1 MGGIT
6 RLLVTFKSQEN
17 GGVAEENLP
26 KVKELL
32 PHRYRD
38 PPFGELP
45 GARRARQRQQRQQLQ
60 RDGPRPP
67 PLPAPRRRRH
77 PAARRPWP
85 RLFRSPRA
93 TQLRGAARAEPLLG
107 WARVS
112 PPATRRV
119 RSVTGCSAALPREGL
134 APHGAAMEA
143 AAQGEASI
151 QDEAV
156 DKSNF
161 KECNQIAFYR
171 RQKLLHPGKSLYR
184 ALLDTV
190 TLSDENVKFHI
201 IHEENKVLLQVEIYE
216 IEGNIFR
223 LKINEAAPLR
233 ARYEVPDVLIK
244 EPTTQKLSMS
254 QKEGG
259 ILVLTSVNGDY
270 NLRVTANP
278 FQVELQFKDETVL
291 SMNSN
296 GLLYFEHLQPPPSDR
311 KPTAENE
318 EAASD
323 SSKDNQEDLG
333 LWQERFGSFLDIK
346 AHGPSSVGMDF
357 SLHGFDHLY
366 GIPQH
371 TESLLLKN
379 TSDGDAYR
387 LYNLDIFGHKIHDKI
402 GIYGSVPLLI
412 AHKPDRTS
420 GIFWLNS
427 SETLV
432 DINTKAVAEHIP
444 TETAADISKQ
454 RAVPVTDVRWM
465 SESGIIDVF
474 LLMGPT
480 AFDIFKQF
488 AQLTGTQALPPL
500 FSLGYHQCRWN
511 YEDEQDVKAVD
522 AGFDEHDIPYDVIW
536 LDIEHT
542 DGKRYFTWDKKKFQ
556 NPKKMQELL
565 RKKKRKL
572 VVIVDPH
579 IKADPMYTLY
589 SQGKEKGY
597 FVKDRN
603 GKDFEGI
610 CWPGSSYY
618 LDFTNPEV
626 RKWYADQ
633 FAFKTYK
640 GSTNILFVWNDMNEP
655 SVFKGAELTMQKD
668 AVHYNNWEHR
678 ELHNLYGFYQ
688 QMATA
693 EGLIKRSSGKE
704 RPFVLTRSFF
714 AGSQKYGAVWTG
726 DNTAEWGYLKISIPM
741 LLTISMAGISF
752 CGADVGGFIG
762 DPEPELLVRW
772 YQAGAYQPF
781 FRGHSN
787 MKSKRREPWLFG
799 EKNTQIIRE
808 AIRERYVLLPY
819 LYTLFYRAHTEA
831 EPVMRPL
838 WIEFP
843 EKLETFGVEDEYML
857 GNALLV
863 YPVTDKEAKAVSVL
877 LPGLEEVWYDFRKF
891 KRMEDRGTLKIP
903 VTLENIPIFQRGGTV
918 IPLKTAA
925 GKSTEWMT
933 NISYELRVA
942 LNTEACA
949 VGELYLDDGHS
960 FQYLHKKQ
968 FLYRKFTFHKNILSS
983 SCTDESGQYR
993 TTCVVERV
1001 IFLGLGQ
1008 RPTFVTACSKGGK
1021 EKEVVFTYDTKTAV
1035 LILENLALRVD
1046 SDWEICIK

>member
-1 MGGIT
+1 
-6 RLLVTFKSQEN
+6 
-17 GGVAEENLP
+17 
-26 KVKELL
+26 
-32 PHRYRD
+32 
-38 PPFGELP
+38 
-45 GARRARQRQQRQQLQ
+45 
-60 RDGPRPP
+60 
-67 PLPAPRRRRH
+67 
-77 PAARRPWP
+77 
-85 RLFRSPRA
+85 
-93 TQLRGAARAEPLLG
+93 
-107 WARVS
+107 
-112 PPATRRV
+112 
-119 RSVTGCSAALPREGL
+119 
-134 APHGAAMEA
+134 MEA
-143 AAQGEASI
+143 AALGEARL

-190 TLSDENVKFHI
+190 TLSDGNVKFQI

-216 IEGNIFR
+216 IEDNIFR

-254 QKEGG
+254 QKEEGV
-259 ILVLTSVNGDY
+259 LVLTGINEDY
-270 NLRVTANP
+270 KLQVTANP
-278 FQVELQFKDETVL
+278 FQVEIQFKDEPVL

-311 KPTAENE
+311 NPTAENE
-318 EAASD
+318 EAAGD

-333 LWQERFGSFLDIK
+333 LWQEKFGSFLDIK

-402 GIYGSVPLLI
+402 GIYGSVPFLI
-412 AHKPDRTS
+412 AHKPNRTS

-432 DINTKAVAEHIP
+432 DINTKAVAEHIA
-444 TETAADISKQ
+444 TESAADISKQ
-454 RAVPVTDVRWM
+454 RAVPLTDVRWM

-480 AFDIFKQF
+480 PFDIFKQF

-556 NPKKMQELL
+556 NPKRMQELL

-579 IKADPMYTLY
+579 IKADPMYALY

-640 GSTNILFVWNDMNEP
+640 GSTNILFIWNDMNEP

-714 AGSQKYGAVWTG
+714 AGSQKY
-726 DNTAEWGYLKISIPM
+726 
-741 LLTISMAGISF
+741 
-752 CGADVGGFIG
+752 ADVGGFIG
-762 DPEPELLVRW
+762 DPEAELLVRW

-787 MKSKRREPWLFG
+787 MESKRREPWLFG

-877 LPGLEEVWYDFRKF
+877 LPGSEEVWYDFRKF
-891 KRMEDRGTLKIP
+891 NRMEDQGTLKIP
-903 VTLENIPIFQRGGTV
+903 VTLEN
-918 IPLKTAA
+918 
-925 GKSTEWMT
+925 
-933 NISYELRVA
+933 
-942 LNTEACA
+942 ACA

-983 SCTDESGQYR
+983 SCTGESGQYR

-1001 IFLGLGQ
+1001 IFMGFGQ
-1008 RPTFVTACSKGGK
+1008 QPSLVTACSKGGK
-1021 EKEVVFTYDTKTAV
+1021 EKEVVFTYDTKTPV

>member
-1 MGGIT
+1 MEV
-6 RLLVTFKSQEN
+6 VTPVE
-17 GGVAEENLP
+17 
-26 KVKELL
+26 
-32 PHRYRD
+32 
-38 PPFGELP
+38 
-45 GARRARQRQQRQQLQ
+45 
-60 RDGPRPP
+60 
-67 PLPAPRRRRH
+67 
-77 PAARRPWP
+77 
-85 RLFRSPRA
+85 
-93 TQLRGAARAEPLLG
+93 
-107 WARVS
+107 VS
-112 PPATRRV
+112 V
-119 RSVTGCSAALPREGL
+119 
-134 APHGAAMEA
+134 
-143 AAQGEASI
+143 

-156 DKSNF
+156 DKSTF
-161 KECNQIAFYR
+161 KKCNQIAFYR
-171 RQKLLHPGKSLYR
+171 RQKLLHPGKSSYR
-184 ALLDTV
+184 ALLDSV
-190 TLSDENVKFHI
+190 TLSDENVKFQI
-201 IHEENKVLLQVEIYE
+201 IHEENKVLLQVEICE

-223 LKINEAAPLR
+223 LKIDEASPLG
-233 ARYEVPDVLIK
+233 ARYKVRDVLIK
-244 EPTTQKLSMS
+244 EPSTQRLFVS
-254 QKEGG
+254 QNEAG
-259 ILVLTSVNGDY
+259 ILVLSSVNEDY
-270 NLRVTANP
+270 KLKVTANP
-278 FQVELQFKDETVL
+278 FQIELQSKGETVL

-323 SSKDNQEDLG
+323 SSKEKQEDLG
-333 LWQERFGSFLDIK
+333 LWQEKFGSFLDIK

-357 SLHGFDHLY
+357 SLHAYDHVY

-371 TESLLLKN
+371 AEGLLLKN

-387 LYNLDIFGHKIHDKI
+387 LYNLDIFGHKIRDKI
-402 GIYGSVPLLI
+402 GIYGSVPLLL
-412 AHKPDRTS
+412 AHKPNRTT

-432 DINTKAVAEHIP
+432 DISTKAVAEHGLSGSAA
-444 TETAADISKQ
+444 ETAKQ
-454 RAVPVTDVRWM
+454 RAVPLTDVRWM

-556 NPKKMQELL
+556 NPKKMQEHL

-572 VVIVDPH
+572 VVIIDPH
-579 IKADPMYTLY
+579 IKVDPMYTLY
-589 SQGKEKGY
+589 SQAKDKGY

-610 CWPGSSYY
+610 CWPGSSCY

-678 ELHNLYGFYQ
+678 EVHNLYGFYQ

-714 AGSQKYGAVWTG
+714 AGSQKYG
-726 DNTAEWGYLKISIPM
+726 
-741 LLTISMAGISF
+741 
-752 CGADVGGFIG
+752 
-762 DPEPELLVRW
+762 
-772 YQAGAYQPF
+772 
-781 FRGHSN
+781 
-787 MKSKRREPWLFG
+787 
-799 EKNTQIIRE
+799 
-808 AIRERYVLLPY
+808 
-819 LYTLFYRAHTEA
+819 
-831 EPVMRPL
+831 
-838 WIEFP
+838 
-843 EKLETFGVEDEYML
+843 
-857 GNALLV
+857 NALLV
-863 YPVTDKEAKAVSVL
+863 HPVMEKEAKAVSVL
-877 LPGLEEVWYDFRKF
+877 LPGSQEIWYDFREF
-891 KRMEDRGTLKIP
+891 QRMEDPGTLKIP
-903 VTLENIPIFQRGGTV
+903 VTLENIPVFQRGGTV
-918 IPLKTAA
+918 IPLKTTA
-925 GKSTEWMT
+925 GKSTEWMIDT
-933 NISYELRVA
+933 SYELHVA
-942 LNTEACA
+942 LDTEACA
-949 VGELYLDDGHS
+949 IGELYIDDGHS

-968 FLYRKFTFHKNILSS
+968 FLYRKFTFHNNILSS
-983 SCTDESGQYR
+983 SCRDESGQYQ

-1001 IFLGLGQ
+1001 IVLGFGQ
-1008 RPTFVTACSKGGK
+1008 QPTFVTACSKDGK
-1021 EKEVVFTYDTKTAV
+1021 QKEVVFTYDTKTSA
-1035 LILENLALRVD
+1035 LTLENLALSVAA
-1046 SDWEICIK
+1046 DWKICIN

>member
-1 MGGIT
+1 
-6 RLLVTFKSQEN
+6 
-17 GGVAEENLP
+17 
-26 KVKELL
+26 
-32 PHRYRD
+32 
-38 PPFGELP
+38 
-45 GARRARQRQQRQQLQ
+45 
-60 RDGPRPP
+60 
-67 PLPAPRRRRH
+67 
-77 PAARRPWP
+77 
-85 RLFRSPRA
+85 
-93 TQLRGAARAEPLLG
+93 
-107 WARVS
+107 
-112 PPATRRV
+112 
-119 RSVTGCSAALPREGL
+119 
-134 APHGAAMEA
+134 
-143 AAQGEASI
+143 
-151 QDEAV
+151 
-156 DKSNF
+156 KSNF
-161 KECNQIAFYR
+161 KKCNQIAFYR
-171 RQKLLHPGKSLYR
+171 YGEFKSATFRIYLP
-184 ALLDTV
+184 
-190 TLSDENVKFHI
+190 
-201 IHEENKVLLQVEIYE
+201 KVSIPLTYHCWC
-216 IEGNIFR
+216 FSFAR
-223 LKINEAAPLR
+223 LFISHKEA
-233 ARYEVPDVLIK
+233 
-244 EPTTQKLSMS
+244 
-254 QKEGG
+254 G
-259 ILVLTSVNGDY
+259 ILVLSSVNENY
-270 NLRVTANP
+270 KLRVTANP
-278 FQVELQFKDETVL
+278 FQVELQSKGETVM
-291 SMNSN
+291 SVNSN

-311 KPTAENE
+311 KPTAQNE

-323 SSKDNQEDLG
+323 SSKERQEDLG
-333 LWQERFGSFLDIK
+333 LWQEKFGSFLDIK
-346 AHGPSSVGMDF
+346 AHGPTSVGIDF
-357 SLHGFDHLY
+357 SLHGYDHVY

-371 TESLLLKN
+371 AETLLLKN

-402 GIYGSVPLLI
+402 GIYGSVPLLL
-412 AHKPDRTS
+412 AHKPNRTS

-432 DINTKAVAEHIP
+432 DISTKAVHTPSRSAA
-444 TETAADISKQ
+444 ETAKQ
-454 RAVPVTDVRWM
+454 RAVPLTDVRWM

-522 AGFDEHDIPYDVIW
+522 AGFDAHDIPYDVIW

-556 NPKKMQELL
+556 NPRKMQEHL

-579 IKADPMYTLY
+579 IKIDPSYTLY
-589 SQGKEKGY
+589 AQAKEKGY

-610 CWPGSSYY
+610 CWPGSSCYP
-618 LDFTNPEV
+618 DFTNPEV

-678 ELHNLYGFYQ
+678 EVHNLYGFYQ

-693 EGLIKRSSGKE
+693 EGLIRRSSGKE
-704 RPFVLTRSFF
+704 RPFVLARSFF

-726 DNTAEWGYLKISIPM
+726 DNTAEWSYLKISIPM
-741 LLTISMAGISF
+741 LLTINMAGISF

-787 MKSKRREPWLFG
+787 MESKRREPWLFG
-799 EKNTQIIRE
+799 EKNTQIIRR

-819 LYTLFYRAHTEA
+819 LYTLFYRAHTAA
-831 EPVMRPL
+831 EPVMRSL

-843 EKLETFGVEDEYML
+843 GKMETFDVENEYML
-857 GNALLV
+857 G
-863 YPVTDKEAKAVSVL
+863 KQVSYSLQLELNIFEVAGTFLPWLCVL
-877 LPGLEEVWYDFRKF
+877 Q
-891 KRMEDRGTLKIP
+891 IP
-903 VTLENIPIFQRGGTV
+903 VFQRGGTV
-918 IPLKTAA
+918 IPLKTSA
-925 GKSTEWMT
+925 GKSTEWMID
-933 NISYELRVA
+933 ISYELHVA
-942 LNTEACA
+942 LDAEACA
-949 VGELYLDDGHS
+949 IGELYVDDGHS

-968 FLYRKFTFHKNILSS
+968 FLYRKFTFHKNIISS
-983 SCTDESGQYR
+983 SGQYH

-1001 IFLGLGQ
+1001 IILGFGKQ
-1008 RPTFVTACSKGGK
+1008 PTSVTASAKDGK
-1021 EKEVVFTYDTKTAV
+1021 KKDVVFTYDTKTFA
-1035 LILENLALRVD
+1035 LTLENLALSVD
-1046 SDWEICIK
+1046 ADWEICIS

>member
-1 MGGIT
+1 
-6 RLLVTFKSQEN
+6 
-17 GGVAEENLP
+17 
-26 KVKELL
+26 
-32 PHRYRD
+32 
-38 PPFGELP
+38 
-45 GARRARQRQQRQQLQ
+45 
-60 RDGPRPP
+60 
-67 PLPAPRRRRH
+67 
-77 PAARRPWP
+77 
-85 RLFRSPRA
+85 
-93 TQLRGAARAEPLLG
+93 
-107 WARVS
+107 
-112 PPATRRV
+112 
-119 RSVTGCSAALPREGL
+119 
-134 APHGAAMEA
+134 
-143 AAQGEASI
+143 
-151 QDEAV
+151 
-156 DKSNF
+156 KSNF
-161 KECNQIAFYR
+161 KKCNQIAFYR
-171 RQKLLHPGKSLYR
+171 RQKLLRPGKSLYR
-184 ALLDTV
+184 VLFDSV
-190 TLSDENVKFHI
+190 TLSDENVKFQI

-223 LKINEAAPLR
+223 LKIDEASPLK
-233 ARYEVPDVLIK
+233 ARYKVPDVLIK
-244 EPTTQKLSMS
+244 EPTTQKLFISH
-254 QKEGG
+254 KEAG
-259 ILVLTSVNGDY
+259 ILVLSSVNENY
-270 NLRVTANP
+270 KLRVTANP
-278 FQVELQFKDETVL
+278 FQVELQSKGETVM
-291 SMNSN
+291 SVNSN

-311 KPTAENE
+311 YSICISHHRIYWP
-318 EAASD
+318 
-323 SSKDNQEDLG
+323 QEDLG
-333 LWQERFGSFLDIK
+333 LWQEKFGSFLDIK
-346 AHGPSSVGMDF
+346 AHGPTSVGIDF
-357 SLHGFDHLY
+357 SLHGYDHVY

-371 TESLLLKN
+371 AETLLLKN

-402 GIYGSVPLLI
+402 GIYGSVPLLL
-412 AHKPDRTS
+412 AHKPNRTS

-432 DINTKAVAEHIP
+432 DISTKAVKAEKMV
-444 TETAADISKQ
+444 DKNLDQ
-454 RAVPVTDVRWM
+454 RAVPLTDVRWM

-522 AGFDEHDIPYDVIW
+522 AGFDAHDIPYDVIW

-556 NPKKMQELL
+556 NPRKMQEHL

-579 IKADPMYTLY
+579 IKIDPSYTLY
-589 SQGKEKGY
+589 AQAKEKGY

-610 CWPGSSYY
+610 CWPGSSCYP
-618 LDFTNPEV
+618 DFTNPEV

-678 ELHNLYGFYQ
+678 EVHNLYGFYQ

-693 EGLIKRSSGKE
+693 EGLIRRSSGKE
-704 RPFVLTRSFF
+704 RPFVLARSFF

-726 DNTAEWGYLKISIPM
+726 DNTAEWSYLKISIPM
-741 LLTISMAGISF
+741 LLTINMAGISF

-787 MKSKRREPWLFG
+787 MESKRREPWLFG
-799 EKNTQIIRE
+799 EKNTQIIRR

-819 LYTLFYRAHTEA
+819 LYTLFYRAHTAA
-831 EPVMRPL
+831 EPVMRQL
-838 WIEFP
+838 N
-843 EKLETFGVEDEYML
+843 Y
-857 GNALLV
+857 
-863 YPVTDKEAKAVSVL
+863 S
-877 LPGLEEVWYDFRKF
+877 
-891 KRMEDRGTLKIP
+891 
-903 VTLENIPIFQRGGTV
+903 TLEVAV
-918 IPLKTAA
+918 ILC
-925 GKSTEWMT
+925 SIWCV
-933 NISYELRVA
+933 SQ
-942 LNTEACA
+942 ACA
-949 VGELYLDDGHS
+949 IGELYVDDGHS

-968 FLYRKFTFHKNILSS
+968 FLYRKFTFHKNIISS
-983 SCTDESGQYR
+983 SCVDESGQYH

-1001 IFLGLGQ
+1001 IILGFGKQ
-1008 RPTFVTACSKGGK
+1008 PTSVTASAKGN
-1021 EKEVVFTYDTKTAV
+1021 ELTS
-1035 LILENLALRVD
+1035 ILLQFFSNSVALLGSLFV
-1046 SDWEICIK
+1046 

>member
-1 MGGIT
+1 
-6 RLLVTFKSQEN
+6 
-17 GGVAEENLP
+17 
-26 KVKELL
+26 LL
-32 PHRYRD
+32 P
-38 PPFGELP
+38 
-45 GARRARQRQQRQQLQ
+45 
-60 RDGPRPP
+60 
-67 PLPAPRRRRH
+67 
-77 PAARRPWP
+77 
-85 RLFRSPRA
+85 
-93 TQLRGAARAEPLLG
+93 
-107 WARVS
+107 
-112 PPATRRV
+112 
-119 RSVTGCSAALPREGL
+119 
-134 APHGAAMEA
+134 
-143 AAQGEASI
+143 
-151 QDEAV
+151 
-156 DKSNF
+156 
-161 KECNQIAFYR
+161 
-171 RQKLLHPGKSLYR
+171 PGKSLYR
-184 ALLDTV
+184 ALLDSV
-190 TLSDENVKFHI
+190 TLSDENVKFQI
-201 IHEENKVLLQVEIYE
+201 IHEENKVLLQVEICE

-223 LKINEAAPLR
+223 LKIDEASPLR
-233 ARYEVPDVLIK
+233 ARYKVPDVLIK
-244 EPTTQKLSMS
+244 EPTTQ
-254 QKEGG
+254 
-259 ILVLTSVNGDY
+259 SVNEDY
-270 NLRVTANP
+270 KVQITANP
-278 FQVELQFKDETVL
+278 FQVELQSKGETVM

-311 KPTAENE
+311 YSICLSHHSINTWFEQLGLLGLDISGFLFMQEK
-318 EAASD
+318 
-323 SSKDNQEDLG
+323 QEDLG
-333 LWQERFGSFLDIK
+333 LWQEKFGRFLDIK

-357 SLHGFDHLY
+357 SLYGFEHVY

-371 TESLLLKN
+371 TEALLLKN

-402 GIYGSVPLLI
+402 GIYGSVPLLL
-412 AHKPDRTS
+412 AHKPNRTS

-432 DINTKAVAEHIP
+432 DITTKA
-444 TETAADISKQ
+444 Q
-454 RAVPVTDVRWM
+454 REVPLTDVRWM

-480 AFDIFKQF
+480 AFDLFKQF

-522 AGFDEHDIPYDVIW
+522 AGFDEHSIPYDVMW

-556 NPKKMQELL
+556 NPQKMQELL
-565 RKKKRKL
+565 SKKKRKL
-572 VVIVDPH
+572 VVIIDPH
-579 IKADPMYTLY
+579 IKIDPTYSLY
-589 SQGKEKGY
+589 SQAKDKGY

-603 GKDFEGI
+603 GQDFEGI
-610 CWPGSSYY
+610 CWPGSSCY

-626 RKWYADQ
+626 RKWYGDQ

-678 ELHNLYGFYQ
+678 EVHNLYGFYQ

-693 EGLIKRSSGKE
+693 EGLIRRSSGKE

-726 DNTAEWGYLKISIPM
+726 DNRAKWAYLKISIPM

-781 FRGHSN
+781 FRGHSI

-799 EKNTQIIRE
+799 EKNTRIIRE

-819 LYTLFYRAHTEA
+819 LYTLFYRAHTAA
-831 EPVMRPL
+831 EPPCL
-838 WIEFP
+838 CFSP
-843 EKLETFGVEDEYML
+843 

-863 YPVTDKEAKAVSVL
+863 HPVTEQEAKAVSVL
-877 LPGLEEVWYDFRKF
+877 LPGSEEFLCPALE
-891 KRMEDRGTLKIP
+891 
-903 VTLENIPIFQRGGTV
+903 
-918 IPLKTAA
+918 AA
-925 GKSTEWMT
+925 VNLYSTWCV
-933 NISYELRVA
+933 SQAY
-942 LNTEACA
+942 A

-968 FLYRKFTFHKNILSS
+968 FLYRKFTFLKNIL
-983 SCTDESGQYR
+983 
-993 TTCVVERV
+993 
-1001 IFLGLGQ
+1001 
-1008 RPTFVTACSKGGK
+1008 
-1021 EKEVVFTYDTKTAV
+1021 
-1035 LILENLALRVD
+1035 VD
-1046 SDWEICIK
+1046 ADWAICIN

>member
-1 MGGIT
+1 MEA
-6 RLLVTFKSQEN
+6 VT
-17 GGVAEENLP
+17 
-26 KVKELL
+26 
-32 PHRYRD
+32 
-38 PPFGELP
+38 
-45 GARRARQRQQRQQLQ
+45 
-60 RDGPRPP
+60 
-67 PLPAPRRRRH
+67 
-77 PAARRPWP
+77 
-85 RLFRSPRA
+85 
-93 TQLRGAARAEPLLG
+93 
-107 WARVS
+107 
-112 PPATRRV
+112 
-119 RSVTGCSAALPREGL
+119 PREV
-134 APHGAAMEA
+134 
-143 AAQGEASI
+143 SV

-156 DKSNF
+156 DKSTF
-161 KECNQIAFYR
+161 KKCNQIAFYR
-171 RQKLLHPGKSLYR
+171 RQKLLHPGKSSYR
-184 ALLDTV
+184 ALLESV
-190 TLSDENVKFHI
+190 TLSDENVKFQI
-201 IHEENKVLLQVEIYE
+201 IHEENKVLLQVEICE

-223 LKINEAAPLR
+223 LKIDEASPLR
-233 ARYEVPDVLIK
+233 ARYKVRDVLIK
-244 EPTTQKLSMS
+244 EPTTQRLFIS
-254 QKEGG
+254 QNEGG
-259 ILVLTSVNGDY
+259 ILVLSSVNEDY
-270 NLRVTANP
+270 KLQVIANP
-278 FQVELQFKDETVL
+278 FQVELQSKGETIL

-296 GLLYFEHLQPPPSDR
+296 GLLYFEHLQP

-323 SSKDNQEDLG
+323 SSKETQEDLG
-333 LWQERFGSFLDIK
+333 LWQEKFGSFLDIK
-346 AHGPSSVGMDF
+346 AHGPSSVGVDF
-357 SLHGFDHLY
+357 SLRGYDHVY

-371 TESLLLKN
+371 TEGLLLKN

-402 GIYGSVPLLI
+402 GIYGSVPLLL
-412 AHKPDRTS
+412 AHKPNRTS

-432 DINTKAVAEHIP
+432 DISTKAVHGLSGSAA
-444 TETAADISKQ
+444 ETAKQ
-454 RAVPVTDVRWM
+454 KAVPLTDVRWM

-480 AFDIFKQF
+480 AFDVFKQF

-556 NPKKMQELL
+556 NPRKMQEHL

-572 VVIVDPH
+572 VIIVDPH
-579 IKADPMYTLY
+579 IKVDPKYTLY
-589 SQGKEKGY
+589 SQAKDKGY

-603 GKDFEGI
+603 GQDFEGI
-610 CWPGSSYY
+610 CWPGSSCY

-678 ELHNLYGFYQ
+678 EVHNLYGFYQ

-726 DNTAEWGYLKISIPM
+726 DNTADWSYLKISIPM
-741 LLTISMAGISF
+741 LLTNSMAGISF

-787 MKSKRREPWLFG
+787 MESKRREPWLFG

-808 AIRERYVLLPY
+808 AIKERYVLLPY
-819 LYTLFYRAHTEA
+819 LYTLFYRAHTAA

-838 WIEFP
+838 WVEFP
-843 EKLETFGVEDEYML
+843 GNIETFGVENEYML
-857 GNALLV
+857 GKSSFLSFDKS
-863 YPVTDKEAKAVSVL
+863 YPFSYLCSKLNFYDQRIRTI
-877 LPGLEEVWYDFRKF
+877 LPWLCF
-891 KRMEDRGTLKIP
+891 LQIP
-903 VTLENIPIFQRGGTV
+903 VFQRGGTV
-918 IPLKTAA
+918 IPLKTTA
-925 GKSTEWMT
+925 GKSTEWMVDT
-933 NISYELRVA
+933 SYELHVA
-942 LNTEACA
+942 LDTEASA
-949 VGELYLDDGHS
+949 IGELYLDDGHS

-968 FLYRKFTFHKNILSS
+968 FLYRKFTFHKSILSS
-983 SCTDESGQYR
+983 RDESGQYQ
-993 TTCVVERV
+993 TMCVVERV
-1001 IFLGLGQ
+1001 IVLGFGHQ
-1008 RPTFVTACSKGGK
+1008 PTFVTACSKDGK
-1021 EKEVVFTYDTKTAV
+1021 EKEVVFTYDTKTSA
-1035 LILENLALRVD
+1035 LTLENLAL
-1046 SDWEICIK
+1046 SLAADWKICVN

>member
-1 MGGIT
+1 MLDMG
-6 RLLVTFKSQEN
+6 
-17 GGVAEENLP
+17 
-26 KVKELL
+26 
-32 PHRYRD
+32 D
-38 PPFGELP
+38 
-45 GARRARQRQQRQQLQ
+45 
-60 RDGPRPP
+60 
-67 PLPAPRRRRH
+67 
-77 PAARRPWP
+77 
-85 RLFRSPRA
+85 
-93 TQLRGAARAEPLLG
+93 
-107 WARVS
+107 
-112 PPATRRV
+112 
-119 RSVTGCSAALPREGL
+119 
-134 APHGAAMEA
+134 
-143 AAQGEASI
+143 
-151 QDEAV
+151 
-156 DKSNF
+156 
-161 KECNQIAFYR
+161 
-171 RQKLLHPGKSLYR
+171 
-184 ALLDTV
+184 
-190 TLSDENVKFHI
+190 
-201 IHEENKVLLQVEIYE
+201 
-216 IEGNIFR
+216 
-223 LKINEAAPLR
+223 LKIKSPLEKNR
-233 ARYEVPDVLIK
+233 FFKRER
-244 EPTTQKLSMS
+244 LSIS
-254 QKEGG
+254 QKEAG
-259 ILVLTSVNGDY
+259 ILVLSSVNEDY
-270 NLRVTANP
+270 KVQITANP
-278 FQVELQFKDETVL
+278 FQIELQSKAARFYSSVP
-291 SMNSN
+291 
-296 GLLYFEHLQPPPSDR
+296 LQNAGR
-311 KPTAENE
+311 EK
-318 EAASD
+318 
-323 SSKDNQEDLG
+323 QEDLG
-333 LWQERFGSFLDIK
+333 LWQEKFGRFLDIK

-357 SLHGFDHLY
+357 SLHGFEHVY

-371 TESLLLKN
+371 AEALLLKN

-387 LYNLDIFGHKIHDKI
+387 LYNLDIFGYKIHEKI
-402 GIYGSVPLLI
+402 GIYGSVPLLL
-412 AHKPDRTS
+412 AHKPNRTS

-432 DINTKAVAEHIP
+432 DISTKAAEHKP
-444 TETAADISKQ
+444 PGCAAESAKQ
-454 RAVPVTDVRWM
+454 REVPLTDVRWM

-480 AFDIFKQF
+480 AFDVFKQF

-522 AGFDEHDIPYDVIW
+522 AGFDEHGIPYDVIW

-556 NPKKMQELL
+556 KPQKMQELL

-579 IKADPMYTLY
+579 IKVDPTYTLY
-589 SQGKEKGY
+589 SQAKDKGY

-610 CWPGSSYY
+610 CWPGSSCY

-626 RKWYADQ
+626 RKWYGDQ

-655 SVFKGAELTMQKD
+655 SVFRGAELTMQKD

-678 ELHNLYGFYQ
+678 EVHNLYGFYQ

-693 EGLIKRSSGKE
+693 EGLIRRSSGKE

-726 DNTAEWGYLKISIPM
+726 DNKARWSYLKISIPM

-787 MKSKRREPWLFG
+787 IKSKRREPWLFG
-799 EKNTQIIRE
+799 KKNTQIIRE

-819 LYTLFYRAHTEA
+819 LYTLFYRAHTAA

-843 EKLETFGVEDEYML
+843 GKIETFGVENEYML

-863 YPVTDKEAKAVSVL
+863 HPVTEQEAKAVSVL
-877 LPGLEEVWYDFRKF
+877 LPGSEEIWYDFRNF
-891 KRMEDRGTLKIP
+891 KRMGDPGILKIP
-903 VTLENIPIFQRGGTV
+903 VTLENIPVFQRGGTV
-918 IPLKTAA
+918 VPLKTMA
-925 GKSTEWMT
+925 GKSTEWMID
-933 NISYELRVA
+933 ISYELRVA
-942 LNTEACA
+942 LDTEACA

-983 SCTDESGQYR
+983 RCTDESGKYR

-1001 IFLGLGQ
+1001 IILGFGQ
-1008 RPTFVTACSKGGK
+1008 HPTSVTASSKDGK
-1021 EKEVVFTYDTKTAV
+1021 EKEVVFTYDMKTSA
-1035 LILENLALRVD
+1035 LTLENLALRVD
-1046 SDWEICIK
+1046 ADWAIHIN

>member
-1 MGGIT
+1 
-6 RLLVTFKSQEN
+6 
-17 GGVAEENLP
+17 
-26 KVKELL
+26 
-32 PHRYRD
+32 
-38 PPFGELP
+38 
-45 GARRARQRQQRQQLQ
+45 
-60 RDGPRPP
+60 
-67 PLPAPRRRRH
+67 
-77 PAARRPWP
+77 
-85 RLFRSPRA
+85 
-93 TQLRGAARAEPLLG
+93 
-107 WARVS
+107 
-112 PPATRRV
+112 
-119 RSVTGCSAALPREGL
+119 
-134 APHGAAMEA
+134 
-143 AAQGEASI
+143 
-151 QDEAV
+151 
-156 DKSNF
+156 
-161 KECNQIAFYR
+161 
-171 RQKLLHPGKSLYR
+171 
-184 ALLDTV
+184 
-190 TLSDENVKFHI
+190 
-201 IHEENKVLLQVEIYE
+201 
-216 IEGNIFR
+216 FR
-223 LKINEAAPLR
+223 LKIDEASPLR
-233 ARYEVPDVLIK
+233 ARYKVPDVLIK
-244 EPTTQKLSMS
+244 EPTTQRLFVS
-254 QKEGG
+254 QKESG
-259 ILVLTSVNGDY
+259 ILALSSVNEDY
-270 NLRVTANP
+270 KLKVTANP
-278 FQVELQFKDETVL
+278 FQVVIQSKGETVL

-296 GLLYFEHLQPPPSDR
+296 GLLYFEHLQPPPGDR
-311 KPTAENE
+311 K
-318 EAASD
+318 
-323 SSKDNQEDLG
+323 QEDLG
-333 LWQERFGSFLDIK
+333 LWQEKFGTFLDIK

-357 SLHGFDHLY
+357 SLHGFDHVY

-371 TESLLLKN
+371 TETLLLKN

-402 GIYGSVPLLI
+402 GIYGSVPLLL
-412 AHKPDRTS
+412 AHKPNRTS

-432 DINTKAVAEHIP
+432 DINTK
-444 TETAADISKQ
+444 TAKQ
-454 RAVPVTDVRWM
+454 RAVPLTDVRWM

-480 AFDIFKQF
+480 AFDLFKQF

-542 DGKRYFTWDKKKFQ
+542 DDKRYFTWDKKKFQ
-556 NPKKMQELL
+556 NPRKMQEHL

-579 IKADPMYTLY
+579 IKVDPMYTLY
-589 SQGKEKGY
+589 SEAKDKGY

-603 GKDFEGI
+603 GQDFEGI
-610 CWPGSSYY
+610 CWPGSSCY
-618 LDFTNPEV
+618 LDFTSPEV

-640 GSTNILFVWNDMNEP
+640 GSTNILYVWNDMNEP

-678 ELHNLYGFYQ
+678 EVHNLYGFYQ

-693 EGLIKRSSGKE
+693 EGLIRRSSGKE

-741 LLTISMAGISF
+741 LLTISMTGISF

-787 MKSKRREPWLFG
+787 MESKRREPWLFG
-799 EKNTQIIRE
+799 KRNTQIIRE

-819 LYTLFYRAHTEA
+819 LYTLFYRAHTAA

-838 WIEFP
+838 WVEFP
-843 EKLETFGVEDEYML
+843 EKIETFDPCLCFSL

-863 YPVTDKEAKAVSVL
+863 HPVTEKEAKAVSVL
-877 LPGLEEVWYDFRKF
+877 LPGSEEVRNNMK
-891 KRMEDRGTLKIP
+891 LLNCLIP
-903 VTLENIPIFQRGGTV
+903 VFQRGGTV

-925 GKSTEWMT
+925 GKSTEWMID
-933 NISYELRVA
+933 ISYELHVA
-942 LNTEACA
+942 LDTEACA
-949 VGELYLDDGHS
+949 IGELYLDDGHS

-968 FLYRKFTFHKNILSS
+968 FLYRKFTFHKNILTS
-983 SCTDESGQYR
+983 R
-993 TTCVVERV
+993 
-1001 IFLGLGQ
+1001 
-1008 RPTFVTACSKGGK
+1008 
-1021 EKEVVFTYDTKTAV
+1021 
-1035 LILENLALRVD
+1035 
-1046 SDWEICIK
+1046 

>member
-1 MGGIT
+1 
-6 RLLVTFKSQEN
+6 S
-17 GGVAEENLP
+17 
-26 KVKELL
+26 
-32 PHRYRD
+32 
-38 PPFGELP
+38 
-45 GARRARQRQQRQQLQ
+45 
-60 RDGPRPP
+60 
-67 PLPAPRRRRH
+67 
-77 PAARRPWP
+77 
-85 RLFRSPRA
+85 
-93 TQLRGAARAEPLLG
+93 
-107 WARVS
+107 
-112 PPATRRV
+112 
-119 RSVTGCSAALPREGL
+119 SV
-134 APHGAAMEA
+134 
-143 AAQGEASI
+143 

-156 DKSNF
+156 DKTQF

-171 RQKLLHPGKSLYR
+171 RQKLLHPGKSSYR
-184 ALLDTV
+184 ALLDSV
-190 TLSDENVKFHI
+190 VLSDDNVKFSI
-201 IHEENKVLLQVEIYE
+201 IHEENKVLLQVEIFE

-233 ARYEVPDVLIK
+233 ARYEVSDVLIK
-244 EPTTQKLSMS
+244 EPTTQRLSIS
-254 QKEGG
+254 RKEAG
-259 ILVLTSVNGDY
+259 ILVLKSVNEEY
-270 NLRVTANP
+270 KLQVTANP
-278 FQVELQFKDETVL
+278 FQIELQSKGEIVL
-291 SMNSN
+291 SMNSS
-296 GLLYFEHLQPPPSDR
+296 GLLYFEHLQPPPSDS
-311 KPTAENE
+311 KTTAENKE

-323 SSKDNQEDLG
+323 SSKEKQEDLG
-333 LWQERFGSFLDIK
+333 LWQEKFGSFLDIK

-357 SLHGFDHLY
+357 SLHGFEHVY

-371 TESLLLKN
+371 TETLLLKN

-402 GIYGSVPLLI
+402 GIYGSVPFLL
-412 AHKPDRTS
+412 AHKPNRTS

-432 DINTKAVAEHIP
+432 DISTKAVAEHVP
-444 TETAADISKQ
+444 SRSTAETAKQ
-454 RAVPVTDVRWM
+454 RVLPQTDVRWM

-480 AFDIFKQF
+480 AFDVFKQF

-556 NPKKMQELL
+556 NPKRMQELL

-579 IKADPMYTLY
+579 IKVDPTYTLY
-589 SQGKEKGY
+589 SQGKDKGY

-603 GKDFEGI
+603 GQDFEGI
-610 CWPGSSYY
+610 CWPGSSCY
-618 LDFTNPEV
+618 LDFTSPEV

-633 FAFKTYK
+633 FAFKSYK

-655 SVFKGAELTMQKD
+655 SVFRGAELTMQKD
-668 AVHYNNWEHR
+668 AVHYSSWEHR
-678 ELHNLYGFYQ
+678 EVHNLYGFYQ

-693 EGLIKRSSGKE
+693 DGLIKRSLGKE

-726 DNTAEWGYLKISIPM
+726 DNTAEWEYLKISIPM
-741 LLTISMAGISF
+741 LLTISIAGISF

-787 MKSKRREPWLFG
+787 MESKRREPWLFG

-819 LYTLFYRAHTEA
+819 LYTLFYRAHMAA

-838 WIEFP
+838 WVEFP
-843 EKLETFGVEDEYML
+843 GKIDTFDVENEYML

-863 YPVTDKEAKAVSVL
+863 HPVTEREARTVSVL
-877 LPGLEEVWYDFRKF
+877 LPGSEEIWYDFRKL
-891 KRMEDRGTLKIP
+891 KRMEAAGALKIP
-903 VTLENIPIFQRGGTV
+903 VTLENIPVFQRGGTV
-918 IPLKTAA
+918 IPLKTTA

-933 NISYELRVA
+933 DISYALHVA
-942 LNTEACA
+942 LDTEGYAK
-949 VGELYLDDGHS
+949 GELYLDDGHS
-960 FQYLHKKQ
+960 FQYLHEKQ
-968 FLYRKFTFHKNILSS
+968 FLHWKFTFHKKVLSS
-983 SCTDESGQYR
+983 SCTDENGQYH
-993 TTCVVERV
+993 TTCIVERV
-1001 IFLGLGQ
+1001 IILGLGEQ
-1008 RPTFVTACSKGGK
+1008 PISVTTCLKDGK
-1021 EKEVVFTYDTKTAV
+1021 EKEVVFTYDTKTSA
-1035 LILENLALRVD
+1035 LTLEKLAL
-1046 SDWEICIK
+1046 SIGADWEIHIK

>member
-1 MGGIT
+1 EGSPT
-6 RLLVTFKSQEN
+6 KQECMT
-17 GGVAEENLP
+17 ENEKQIIQP
-26 KVKELL
+26 KIIFCL
-32 PHRYRD
+32 D
-38 PPFGELP
+38 
-45 GARRARQRQQRQQLQ
+45 
-60 RDGPRPP
+60 
-67 PLPAPRRRRH
+67 
-77 PAARRPWP
+77 
-85 RLFRSPRA
+85 
-93 TQLRGAARAEPLLG
+93 
-107 WARVS
+107 
-112 PPATRRV
+112 
-119 RSVTGCSAALPREGL
+119 
-134 APHGAAMEA
+134 
-143 AAQGEASI
+143 
-151 QDEAV
+151 
-156 DKSNF
+156 
-161 KECNQIAFYR
+161 R
-171 RQKLLHPGKSLYR
+171 RQKLLCPGKSLYR
-184 ALLDTV
+184 ALLDSV
-190 TLSDENVKFHI
+190 TSSDENVKFQI
-201 IHEENKVLLQVEIYE
+201 IHEEHKVLLQVEICE
-216 IEGNIFR
+216 IGGNIFR
-223 LKINEAAPLR
+223 LKIDEASPLR
-233 ARYEVPDVLIK
+233 ARYKVPDVLIK
-244 EPTTQKLSMS
+244 EPTTQRLFIS
-254 QKEGG
+254 QKEPG
-259 ILVLTSVNGDY
+259 ILVLSSVNEDY
-270 NLRVTANP
+270 KLQVTAYP
-278 FQVELQFKDETVL
+278 FQVELQSKGETVL

-296 GLLYFEHLQPPPSDR
+296 GLLYFEHLRPPPKVR
-311 KPTAENE
+311 IFWEK
-318 EAASD
+318 
-323 SSKDNQEDLG
+323 QEDLG
-333 LWQERFGSFLDIK
+333 LWQEKFGSFLDIK

-357 SLHGFDHLY
+357 SLHGFDHVY

-371 TESLLLKN
+371 TEALLLKN

-402 GIYGSVPLLI
+402 GIYGSVPLLL
-412 AHKPDRTS
+412 AHKPNRTT

-432 DINTKAVAEHIP
+432 DINTKAVHMLSGSAA
-444 TETAADISKQ
+444 ETAKQ
-454 RAVPVTDVRWM
+454 RAMPLTDVRWM

-542 DGKRYFTWDKKKFQ
+542 DGKKYFTWDKKKFQ
-556 NPKKMQELL
+556 NPRKMQEHL

-579 IKADPMYTLY
+579 VKIDPTYTLY
-589 SQGKEKGY
+589 SQAKDKGY

-603 GKDFEGI
+603 GQDFEGI
-610 CWPGSSYY
+610 CWPGSSCY

-640 GSTNILFVWNDMNEP
+640 VSMGLLRPNCNP
-655 SVFKGAELTMQKD
+655 KD

-678 ELHNLYGFYQ
+678 EVHNLYGFYQ

-693 EGLIKRSSGKE
+693 EGLIRRSSGKE

-787 MKSKRREPWLFG
+787 MESKRREPWLFG

-819 LYTLFYRAHTEA
+819 LYTLFYRAHTAA

-843 EKLETFGVEDEYML
+843 GKIETFGVENEYML

-863 YPVTDKEAKAVSVL
+863 HPVTEQEAKTVSVL
-877 LPGLEEVWYDFRKF
+877 LPGSDEIWYDFRKF
-891 KRMEDRGTLKIP
+891 KRMEDLGTLKIP
-903 VTLENIPIFQRGGTV
+903 VTLENIPVFQRGGTV
-918 IPLKTAA
+918 IPLKTTA
-925 GKSTEWMT
+925 GKSTEWM
-933 NISYELRVA
+933 IDVSYELHVA
-942 LNTEACA
+942 LDTEACA

-968 FLYRKFTFHKNILSS
+968 FLYQKFTFHKNVLSS
-983 SCTDESGQYR
+983 RDESGQYH

-1001 IFLGLGQ
+1001 IVLGFGQ
-1008 RPTFVTACSKGGK
+1008 QPTFVTACSKDGK
-1021 EKEVVFTYDTKTAV
+1021 RKEVVFTYNTKTSA
-1035 LILENLALRVD
+1035 LTLENLALSID
-1046 SDWEICIK
+1046 ADWEICIN

>member
-1 MGGIT
+1 MEA
-6 RLLVTFKSQEN
+6 VT
-17 GGVAEENLP
+17 
-26 KVKELL
+26 
-32 PHRYRD
+32 
-38 PPFGELP
+38 
-45 GARRARQRQQRQQLQ
+45 
-60 RDGPRPP
+60 
-67 PLPAPRRRRH
+67 
-77 PAARRPWP
+77 
-85 RLFRSPRA
+85 
-93 TQLRGAARAEPLLG
+93 
-107 WARVS
+107 
-112 PPATRRV
+112 
-119 RSVTGCSAALPREGL
+119 PREV
-134 APHGAAMEA
+134 
-143 AAQGEASI
+143 SV

-156 DKSNF
+156 DKSTF
-161 KECNQIAFYR
+161 KKCNQIAFYR
-171 RQKLLHPGKSLYR
+171 RQKLLHPGKSSYR
-184 ALLDTV
+184 ALLESV
-190 TLSDENVKFHI
+190 TLSDENVKFQI
-201 IHEENKVLLQVEIYE
+201 IHEENKVLLQVEICE

-223 LKINEAAPLR
+223 LKIDEASPLR
-233 ARYEVPDVLIK
+233 ARYKVRDVLIK
-244 EPTTQKLSMS
+244 EPTTQRLFIS
-254 QKEGG
+254 QNEGG
-259 ILVLTSVNGDY
+259 ILVLSSVNEDY
-270 NLRVTANP
+270 KLQVIANP
-278 FQVELQFKDETVL
+278 FQVELQSKGETIL

-311 KPTAENE
+311 YTVAFARLFLFMQET
-318 EAASD
+318 
-323 SSKDNQEDLG
+323 QEDLG
-333 LWQERFGSFLDIK
+333 LWQEKFGSFLDIK
-346 AHGPSSVGMDF
+346 AHGPSSVGVDF
-357 SLHGFDHLY
+357 SLRGYDHVY

-371 TESLLLKN
+371 TEGLLLKN

-402 GIYGSVPLLI
+402 GIYGSVPLLL
-412 AHKPDRTS
+412 AHKPNRTS

-432 DINTKAVAEHIP
+432 DISTKAVAEHGLSGSAA
-444 TETAADISKQ
+444 ETAKQ
-454 RAVPVTDVRWM
+454 KAVPLTDVRWM

-480 AFDIFKQF
+480 AFDVFKQF

-556 NPKKMQELL
+556 NPRKMQEHL

-572 VVIVDPH
+572 VIIVDPH
-579 IKADPMYTLY
+579 IKVDPKYTLY
-589 SQGKEKGY
+589 SQAKDKGY

-603 GKDFEGI
+603 GQDFEGI
-610 CWPGSSYY
+610 CWPGSSCY

-678 ELHNLYGFYQ
+678 EVHNLYGFYQ

-726 DNTAEWGYLKISIPM
+726 DNTADWSYLKISIPM
-741 LLTISMAGISF
+741 LLTNSMAGISF

-787 MKSKRREPWLFG
+787 MESKRREPWLFG

-808 AIRERYVLLPY
+808 AIKERYVLLPY
-819 LYTLFYRAHTEA
+819 LYTLFYRAHTAA

-838 WIEFP
+838 WVEFP
-843 EKLETFGVEDEYML
+843 GNIETFGVENEYML

-863 YPVTDKEAKAVSVL
+863 HPVTEKDAKAVSVL
-877 LPGLEEVWYDFRKF
+877 LPGSAEV
-891 KRMEDRGTLKIP
+891 RMNIYTVTFQTILPWLCFLQIP
-903 VTLENIPIFQRGGTV
+903 VFQRGGTV
-918 IPLKTAA
+918 IPLKTTA
-925 GKSTEWMT
+925 GKSTEWMVDT
-933 NISYELRVA
+933 SYELHVA
-942 LNTEACA
+942 LDTEASA
-949 VGELYLDDGHS
+949 IGELYLDDGHS

-968 FLYRKFTFHKNILSS
+968 FLYRKFTFHKSILSS
-983 SCTDESGQYR
+983 SCRDESGQYQ
-993 TTCVVERV
+993 TMCVVERV
-1001 IFLGLGQ
+1001 IVLGFGHQ
-1008 RPTFVTACSKGGK
+1008 PTFVTACSKGN
-1021 EKEVVFTYDTKTAV
+1021 ELTSV
-1035 LILENLALRVD
+1035 LLQYF
-1046 SDWEICIK
+1046 EIPLPCCHLLQVAN

>member
-1 MGGIT
+1 
-6 RLLVTFKSQEN
+6 
-17 GGVAEENLP
+17 
-26 KVKELL
+26 
-32 PHRYRD
+32 
-38 PPFGELP
+38 
-45 GARRARQRQQRQQLQ
+45 
-60 RDGPRPP
+60 
-67 PLPAPRRRRH
+67 
-77 PAARRPWP
+77 
-85 RLFRSPRA
+85 
-93 TQLRGAARAEPLLG
+93 
-107 WARVS
+107 
-112 PPATRRV
+112 
-119 RSVTGCSAALPREGL
+119 
-134 APHGAAMEA
+134 MEA
-143 AAQGEASI
+143 VTPGEASV

-156 DKSNF
+156 DKSTF

-171 RQKLLHPGKSLYR
+171 RQKLLHPGKSLYQ
-184 ALLDTV
+184 ALLDSV
-190 TLSDENVKFHI
+190 TLSDENVKFPI
-201 IHEENKVLLQVEIYE
+201 IHEENKVLLQVEICE
-216 IEGNIFR
+216 IEGSIFR
-223 LKINEAAPLR
+223 LKIDEAAPLR
-233 ARYEVPDVLIK
+233 ERYKVPDVLIK
-244 EPTTQKLSMS
+244 EPVTRRLIIS
-254 QKEGG
+254 QKEAG
-259 ILVLTSVNGDY
+259 ILVLSNVNEDY
-270 NLRVTANP
+270 KLQVTANP
-278 FQVELQFKDETVL
+278 FQIELQSKTETVL

-311 KPTAENE
+311 IHTEVNKDESS
-318 EAASD
+318 SD
-323 SSKDNQEDLG
+323 SSKEKQEDLG
-333 LWQERFGSFLDIK
+333 LWQEKFGRFLDIK
-346 AHGPSSVGMDF
+346 AHGPSSVGVDF
-357 SLHGFDHLY
+357 TLHGFEHVY
-366 GIPQH
+366 GLPQH
-371 TESLLLKN
+371 AEALLLKN

-402 GIYGSVPLLI
+402 GIYGSVPLLL
-412 AHKPDRTS
+412 AHKPNRTS

-432 DINTKAVAEHIP
+432 DINTKAVAEHILSGSAA
-444 TETAADISKQ
+444 ETAKQ

-474 LLMGPT
+474 LLTGPT

-488 AQLTGTQALPPL
+488 AHLTGTQALPPL

-522 AGFDEHDIPYDVIW
+522 AGFDQHDIPYDVIW

-542 DGKRYFTWDKKKFQ
+542 DGKRYFTWDKKKFR
-556 NPKKMQELL
+556 NPRKMQEHL
-565 RKKKRKL
+565 KKRKRKL

-579 IKADPMYTLY
+579 IKVDPTYTLY
-589 SQGKEKGY
+589 SQAKDKGY

-603 GKDFEGI
+603 GQDFEGI
-610 CWPGSSYY
+610 CWPGSSCY

-640 GSTNILFVWNDMNEP
+640 GSTNILFAWNDMNEP
-655 SVFKGAELTMQKD
+655 SVFKGAELTMPKD

-678 ELHNLYGFYQ
+678 EVHNLYGFYQ

-693 EGLIKRSSGKE
+693 EGLIRRSSGKE

-726 DNTAEWGYLKISIPM
+726 DNTAEWRYLKISIPM

-787 MKSKRREPWLFG
+787 MESKRREPWLFG

-819 LYTLFYRAHTEA
+819 LYTLFYRAHTAA

-843 EKLETFGVEDEYML
+843 GKIETFGVDNEYML

-863 YPVTDKEAKAVSVL
+863 HPVTEPEAKAVSVL
-877 LPGLEEVWYDFRKF
+877 LPGSEEIWYDFRKF
-891 KRMEDRGTLKIP
+891 KQMEDPGTLKIP
-903 VTLENIPIFQRGGTV
+903 VTLENIPVFQRGGTV
-918 IPLKTAA
+918 LPLKTTA

-933 NISYELRVA
+933 DISYELHVA
-942 LNTEACA
+942 LDTEACA
-949 VGELYLDDGHS
+949 IGELYLDDGHS
-960 FQYLHKKQ
+960 FHC
-968 FLYRKFTFHKNILSS
+968 I
-983 SCTDESGQYR
+983 DESGRYH
-993 TTCVVERV
+993 TTCVVARV
-1001 IFLGLGQ
+1001 IVLGFGQ
-1008 RPTFVTACSKGGK
+1008 QPTLVTASSKGGK
-1021 EKEVVFTYDTKTAV
+1021 EKEVVFTYDTKTSM
-1035 LILENLALRVD
+1035 LMLENLALSVD
-1046 SDWEICIK
+1046 ADWRIHIS

>member
-1 MGGIT
+1 
-6 RLLVTFKSQEN
+6 K
-17 GGVAEENLP
+17 
-26 KVKELL
+26 KK
-32 PHRYRD
+32 
-38 PPFGELP
+38 
-45 GARRARQRQQRQQLQ
+45 
-60 RDGPRPP
+60 
-67 PLPAPRRRRH
+67 
-77 PAARRPWP
+77 
-85 RLFRSPRA
+85 
-93 TQLRGAARAEPLLG
+93 
-107 WARVS
+107 
-112 PPATRRV
+112 
-119 RSVTGCSAALPREGL
+119 GL
-134 APHGAAMEA
+134 YVPVCF
-143 AAQGEASI
+143 Q
-151 QDEAV
+151 
-156 DKSNF
+156 
-161 KECNQIAFYR
+161 
-171 RQKLLHPGKSLYR
+171 
-184 ALLDTV
+184 
-190 TLSDENVKFHI
+190 
-201 IHEENKVLLQVEIYE
+201 VLLQVEICE
-216 IEGNIFR
+216 LEGNIFR

-244 EPTTQKLSMS
+244 EPTTQRLSIS
-254 QKEGG
+254 HKEAG
-259 ILVLTSVNGDY
+259 ILVLKSVNEEY
-270 NLRVTANP
+270 KLQVTANP
-278 FQVELQFKDETVL
+278 FQIELQSTDGIVL

-311 KPTAENE
+311 YTENKE

-323 SSKDNQEDLG
+323 SSKETQEDLG
-333 LWQERFGSFLDIK
+333 LWQEKFGSFLDIK

-357 SLHGFDHLY
+357 SLHGFEHVY

-371 TESLLLKN
+371 TETLLLKN

-402 GIYGSVPLLI
+402 GIYGSVPFLL
-412 AHKPDRTS
+412 AHKPNRTS

-432 DINTKAVAEHIP
+432 DISTKAVFLALSLISP
-444 TETAADISKQ
+444 QQTAKQ
-454 RAVPVTDVRWM
+454 RVLPRTDVRWM
-465 SESGIIDVF
+465 SESGIIDAF

-480 AFDIFKQF
+480 AFDVFKQF
-488 AQLTGTQALPPL
+488 AELTGTQALPPL

-556 NPKKMQELL
+556 NPKRMQELL

-579 IKADPMYTLY
+579 IKVDPTYTLY
-589 SQGKEKGY
+589 SQGKDKGY

-603 GKDFEGI
+603 GQDFEGI
-610 CWPGSSYY
+610 CWPGSSCY

-655 SVFKGAELTMQKD
+655 SVFRGAELTMQKD
-668 AVHYNNWEHR
+668 AVHYSSWEHR
-678 ELHNLYGFYQ
+678 EVHNLYGFYQ

-693 EGLIKRSSGKE
+693 DGLIKRSLGKE

-726 DNTAEWGYLKISIPM
+726 DNTAEWEYLKISIPM
-741 LLTISMAGISF
+741 LLTISIAGISF

-787 MKSKRREPWLFG
+787 MESKRREPWLFG

-819 LYTLFYRAHTEA
+819 LYTLFYRAHTAA

-843 EKLETFGVEDEYML
+843 GKIDTFGVISHCLEFELNIFEVKVSHDKKKAQKLCLGFLKVML
-857 GNALLV
+857 LLN
-863 YPVTDKEAKAVSVL
+863 
-877 LPGLEEVWYDFRKF
+877 
-891 KRMEDRGTLKIP
+891 IP
-903 VTLENIPIFQRGGTV
+903 VFQRGGTV
-918 IPLKTAA
+918 IPLKTRA
-925 GKSTEWMT
+925 GKSTEWMID
-933 NISYELRVA
+933 ISYELHVA
-942 LNTEACA
+942 PDTEGYAK
-949 VGELYLDDGHS
+949 GELYLDDGHS
-960 FQYLHKKQ
+960 FQYLHEKQ
-968 FLYRKFTFHKNILSS
+968 FLHQKFTFHKQVLSS
-983 SCTDESGQYR
+983 SCTDEKGQYLP
-993 TTCVVERV
+993 TCIVERV
-1001 IFLGLGQ
+1001 IILGLGQ
-1008 RPTFVTACSKGGK
+1008 QPMSVATCLKDGK
-1021 EKEVVFTYDTKTAV
+1021 EKEVVFTYDTKTSV
-1035 LILENLALRVD
+1035 LTLEKLALNVGA
-1046 SDWEICIK
+1046 DWEIHIK

>member
-1 MGGIT
+1 
-6 RLLVTFKSQEN
+6 
-17 GGVAEENLP
+17 
-26 KVKELL
+26 
-32 PHRYRD
+32 
-38 PPFGELP
+38 
-45 GARRARQRQQRQQLQ
+45 
-60 RDGPRPP
+60 
-67 PLPAPRRRRH
+67 
-77 PAARRPWP
+77 
-85 RLFRSPRA
+85 
-93 TQLRGAARAEPLLG
+93 
-107 WARVS
+107 
-112 PPATRRV
+112 
-119 RSVTGCSAALPREGL
+119 
-134 APHGAAMEA
+134 MEA
-143 AAQGEASI
+143 VAQGEASI

-171 RQKLLHPGKSLYR
+171 RQKLLHPGKSLYQ

-190 TLSDENVKFHI
+190 TLSDENVKFQI

-244 EPTTQKLSMS
+244 EPTTQKLSVS
-254 QKEGG
+254 QKEEGV
-259 ILVLTSVNGDY
+259 LVLTGVNQDY
-270 NLRVTANP
+270 KLRVTANP
-278 FQVELQFKDETVL
+278 FQVEIQFKDEPVL

-311 KPTAENE
+311 NPTAENE
-318 EAASD
+318 EAAVD

-333 LWQERFGSFLDIK
+333 LWQEKFGSFLDIK

-412 AHKPDRTS
+412 AHKPNRTS

-444 TETAADISKQ
+444 TESAADISKQ
-454 RAVPVTDVRWM
+454 RAVPLTDVRWM

-480 AFDIFKQF
+480 PFDIFKQF

-556 NPKKMQELL
+556 NPKRMQELL
-565 RKKKRKL
+565 RKKKRK
-572 VVIVDPH
+572 
-579 IKADPMYTLY
+579 
-589 SQGKEKGY
+589 GKEKGY

-640 GSTNILFVWNDMNEP
+640 GSTNILFIWNDMNEP

-741 LLTISMAGISF
+741 LLTISIAGISF

-787 MKSKRREPWLFG
+787 MESKRREPWLFG

-877 LPGLEEVWYDFRKF
+877 LPGSEEIWYDFRKF
-891 KRMEDRGTLKIP
+891 KRMEDQGTLKIP

-942 LNTEACA
+942 LNAEACA

-983 SCTDESGQYR
+983 SCTGESGQYR

-1001 IFLGLGQ
+1001 IFLGFGQ
-1008 RPTFVTACSKGGK
+1008 QPSLVTACSKGGK

>member
-1 MGGIT
+1 
-6 RLLVTFKSQEN
+6 
-17 GGVAEENLP
+17 
-26 KVKELL
+26 
-32 PHRYRD
+32 
-38 PPFGELP
+38 
-45 GARRARQRQQRQQLQ
+45 
-60 RDGPRPP
+60 
-67 PLPAPRRRRH
+67 
-77 PAARRPWP
+77 
-85 RLFRSPRA
+85 
-93 TQLRGAARAEPLLG
+93 
-107 WARVS
+107 
-112 PPATRRV
+112 
-119 RSVTGCSAALPREGL
+119 
-134 APHGAAMEA
+134 MEA

-190 TLSDENVKFHI
+190 TLSDENVKFQI

-244 EPTTQKLSMS
+244 EPTTQKLSVS

-259 ILVLTSVNGDY
+259 VLVLTSVNEDY
-270 NLRVTANP
+270 KLRVTENP
-278 FQVELQFKDETVL
+278 FQVELQFKDETVM

-318 EAASD
+318 EAAGD

-333 LWQERFGSFLDIK
+333 LWQEKFGSFLDIK

-432 DINTKAVAEHIP
+432 DINTKAVAEHVP
-444 TETAADISKQ
+444 TESAADISKQ
-454 RAVPVTDVRWM
+454 RAVPLTDVRWM

-714 AGSQKYGAVWTG
+714 AGSQKYGKQGLAACLPYRFVFFSLAC
-726 DNTAEWGYLKISIPM
+726 NT
-741 LLTISMAGISF
+741 
-752 CGADVGGFIG
+752 DVGGFIG

-863 YPVTDKEAKAVSVL
+863 YPVTDKEAKAVNVL
-877 LPGLEEVWYDFRKF
+877 LPGSEEVWYDFRKF
-891 KRMEDRGTLKIP
+891 KRMEDQGTLKIP
-903 VTLENIPIFQRGGTV
+903 VTLEN
-918 IPLKTAA
+918 
-925 GKSTEWMT
+925 
-933 NISYELRVA
+933 
-942 LNTEACA
+942 ACA

-983 SCTDESGQYR
+983 RREVNGGKET
-993 TTCVVERV
+993 
-1001 IFLGLGQ
+1001 GLGNFQ
-1008 RPTFVTACSKGGK
+1008 GGK

-1035 LILENLALRVD
+1035 LILENLALRID

>member
-1 MGGIT
+1 
-6 RLLVTFKSQEN
+6 
-17 GGVAEENLP
+17 
-26 KVKELL
+26 
-32 PHRYRD
+32 
-38 PPFGELP
+38 
-45 GARRARQRQQRQQLQ
+45 
-60 RDGPRPP
+60 
-67 PLPAPRRRRH
+67 
-77 PAARRPWP
+77 
-85 RLFRSPRA
+85 
-93 TQLRGAARAEPLLG
+93 
-107 WARVS
+107 
-112 PPATRRV
+112 
-119 RSVTGCSAALPREGL
+119 SV
-134 APHGAAMEA
+134 
-143 AAQGEASI
+143 

-156 DKSNF
+156 EKTTF

-184 ALLDTV
+184 ALLDSV
-190 TLSDENVKFHI
+190 TLSDENVKFQI
-201 IHEENKVLLQVEIYE
+201 IHEENQVLLQVEIFE

-223 LKINEAAPLR
+223 LKIDEAAPLR
-233 ARYEVPDVLIK
+233 SRYKVPDVLIK
-244 EPTTQKLSMS
+244 EPTTQRLSVS
-254 QKEGG
+254 QKEAGV
-259 ILVLTSVNGDY
+259 LVLSSVNEDY
-270 NLRVTANP
+270 KLQITANP
-278 FQVELQFKDETVL
+278 FQVELQSKDEIVL
-291 SMNSN
+291 SINSN

-311 KPTAENE
+311 KSTAENKE

-323 SSKDNQEDLG
+323 SSKEKQEDLG
-333 LWQERFGSFLDIK
+333 LWQEKFGKFLDIK

-357 SLHGFDHLY
+357 SLHGFDHVY

-371 TESLLLKN
+371 TETLLLKN

-402 GIYGSVPLLI
+402 GIYGSVPLLL
-412 AHKPDRTS
+412 AHKPNRTS

-432 DINTKAVAEHIP
+432 DISTKAVAEHMP
-444 TETAADISKQ
+444 PESAAEPAKQ
-454 RAVPVTDVRWM
+454 RAVPLTDVRWM

-480 AFDIFKQF
+480 PFDTFKQF

-522 AGFDEHDIPYDVIW
+522 SGFDEHDIPYDVIW

-556 NPKKMQELL
+556 NPRKMQEHL

-579 IKADPMYTLY
+579 IKVDPMYTLY
-589 SQGKEKGY
+589 SQARDKGY

-610 CWPGSSYY
+610 CWPGPSCY

-626 RKWYADQ
+626 RKWYAEQ

-678 ELHNLYGFYQ
+678 EVHNLYGFYQAEVCLCDFCIHDFQ

-693 EGLIKRSSGKE
+693 EGLIRRSSGKE

-726 DNTAEWGYLKISIPM
+726 DNTAEWAYLKISIPM
-741 LLTISMAGISF
+741 LLTISIAGISF

-799 EKNTQIIRE
+799 EKNTQLIRE

-819 LYTLFYRAHTEA
+819 LYTLFYRAHTAA

-838 WIEFP
+838 WVEFP
-843 EKLETFGVEDEYML
+843 GKIETFGVENEYML

-863 YPVTDKEAKAVSVL
+863 HPVTDQEAKAVSVL
-877 LPGLEEVWYDFRKF
+877 LPGSEEIWYDFRKF
-891 KRMEDRGTLKIP
+891 KRMGDPGTLKIP
-903 VTLENIPIFQRGGTV
+903 VTLENIPVFQRGGTV
-918 IPLKTAA
+918 IPLKTTA
-925 GKSTEWMT
+925 GKSTEWM
-933 NISYELRVA
+933 IDIPYELHVA
-942 LNTEACA
+942 LDTEACA
-949 VGELYLDDGHS
+949 IGELYLDDGHS

-968 FLYRKFTFHKNILSS
+968 FLYQKFSFHKNILSS
-983 SCTDESGQYR
+983 SCTDESGQYH

-1001 IFLGLGQ
+1001 IVLGFGQ
-1008 RPTFVTACSKGGK
+1008 QPTFVTACTKGGK
-1021 EKEVVFTYDTKTAV
+1021 QKGVSFTYDTKTSA
-1035 LILENLALRVD
+1035 LTLENLALSVGA
-1046 SDWEICIK
+1046 DWEICI

>member
-1 MGGIT
+1 MFSA
-6 RLLVTFKSQEN
+6 LS
-17 GGVAEENLP
+17 
-26 KVKELL
+26 
-32 PHRYRD
+32 
-38 PPFGELP
+38 
-45 GARRARQRQQRQQLQ
+45 
-60 RDGPRPP
+60 
-67 PLPAPRRRRH
+67 
-77 PAARRPWP
+77 
-85 RLFRSPRA
+85 
-93 TQLRGAARAEPLLG
+93 
-107 WARVS
+107 
-112 PPATRRV
+112 
-119 RSVTGCSAALPREGL
+119 SV
-134 APHGAAMEA
+134 
-143 AAQGEASI
+143 

-161 KECNQIAFYR
+161 KECNQIAFYS
-171 RQKLLHPGKSLYR
+171 KLMFFYHYQFYMCVCSQ
-184 ALLDTV
+184 
-190 TLSDENVKFHI
+190 
-201 IHEENKVLLQVEIYE
+201 VLLEVEIYE

-244 EPTTQKLSMS
+244 EPTTQRLSIS
-254 QKEGG
+254 QKEAG
-259 ILVLTSVNGDY
+259 ILMLTSVNKDY
-270 NLRVTANP
+270 MLQVTANP
-278 FQVELQFKDETVL
+278 FQVELLSKGETVL

-311 KPTAENE
+311 YSTLIGQEK
-318 EAASD
+318 
-323 SSKDNQEDLG
+323 QEDLG
-333 LWQERFGSFLDIK
+333 LWQEKFGSFLDIK
-346 AHGPSSVGMDF
+346 VHGPSSVGVDF
-357 SLHGFDHLY
+357 SLHGFDHIY

-371 TESLLLKN
+371 AESLLLKN

-402 GIYGSVPLLI
+402 GIYGSVPLLL
-412 AHKPDRTS
+412 AHKPNRTS

-432 DINTKAVAEHIP
+432 DINTKAVAEVRHIQSGS
-444 TETAADISKQ
+444 AADTAKQ
-454 RAVPVTDVRWM
+454 RAMPLTDVRWM

-556 NPKKMQELL
+556 NPKRMQELL

-579 IKADPMYTLY
+579 IKADPMYALY
-589 SQGKEKGY
+589 SQGKDKGY

-603 GKDFEGI
+603 GQDFEGI
-610 CWPGSSYY
+610 CWPGSSCY

-741 LLTISMAGISF
+741 LLTISLAGISF

-787 MKSKRREPWLFG
+787 MESKRREPWLFG

-819 LYTLFYRAHTEA
+819 LYTLFYRAYTEA

-843 EKLETFGVEDEYML
+843 GKLETFGVENEYML
-857 GNALLV
+857 GKQV
-863 YPVTDKEAKAVSVL
+863 WHFYI
-877 LPGLEEVWYDFRKF
+877 LPYMIWYDFRTF
-891 KRMEDRGTLKIP
+891 IQMEDPGTLKIP
-903 VTLENIPIFQRGGTV
+903 VTLDKIPVFQRGGTV

-925 GKSTEWMT
+925 GKSTEWMID
-933 NISYELRVA
+933 ISYELRVA
-942 LNTEACA
+942 LDTEACA
-949 VGELYLDDGHS
+949 IGELYLDDGHS

-968 FLYRKFTFHKNILSS
+968 FLYRKFTFHKNVLSS
-983 SCTDESGQYR
+983 SCMDESGQYHA
-993 TTCVVERV
+993 TCVVERV

-1008 RPTFVTACSKGGK
+1008 QPTFVTVCSKGNALTFILLQLF
-1021 EKEVVFTYDTKTAV
+1021 EILLYCCHSLEVT
-1035 LILENLALRVD
+1035 N
-1046 SDWEICIK
+1046 

>member
-1 MGGIT
+1 VVY
-6 RLLVTFKSQEN
+6 LCFCSQ
-17 GGVAEENLP
+17 
-26 KVKELL
+26 
-32 PHRYRD
+32 
-38 PPFGELP
+38 
-45 GARRARQRQQRQQLQ
+45 
-60 RDGPRPP
+60 
-67 PLPAPRRRRH
+67 
-77 PAARRPWP
+77 
-85 RLFRSPRA
+85 
-93 TQLRGAARAEPLLG
+93 
-107 WARVS
+107 
-112 PPATRRV
+112 
-119 RSVTGCSAALPREGL
+119 
-134 APHGAAMEA
+134 
-143 AAQGEASI
+143 
-151 QDEAV
+151 
-156 DKSNF
+156 
-161 KECNQIAFYR
+161 
-171 RQKLLHPGKSLYR
+171 
-184 ALLDTV
+184 
-190 TLSDENVKFHI
+190 
-201 IHEENKVLLQVEIYE
+201 VLLQGEIYE

-244 EPTTQKLSMS
+244 EPTTQKLSLS

-259 ILVLTSVNGDY
+259 VLVLTSVNEDY
-270 NLRVTANP
+270 KLRVTANP

-311 KPTAENE
+311 Y
-318 EAASD
+318 S
-323 SSKDNQEDLG
+323 
-333 LWQERFGSFLDIK
+333 LWQEKFGSFLDIK
-346 AHGPSSVGMDF
+346 AHGPSSVGMDI

-412 AHKPDRTS
+412 AHKPDRTV

-432 DINTKAVAEHIP
+432 DINTKAVPEVRL
-444 TETAADISKQ
+444 
-454 RAVPVTDVRWM
+454 RAVPLTDVRWM

-480 AFDIFKQF
+480 AFDIFRQF

-556 NPKKMQELL
+556 NPKRMQELL

-843 EKLETFGVEDEYML
+843 EQLETFGVEDEYML

-877 LPGLEEVWYDFRKF
+877 LPGSKEVRVIQSCSAFQPTEIYY
-891 KRMEDRGTLKIP
+891 T
-903 VTLENIPIFQRGGTV
+903 IPIFQRGGTV

-1008 RPTFVTACSKGGK
+1008 QPTSVTACSKVK
-1021 EKEVVFTYDTKTAV
+1021 EFTYDTKTAV

>member
-1 MGGIT
+1 
-6 RLLVTFKSQEN
+6 
-17 GGVAEENLP
+17 
-26 KVKELL
+26 
-32 PHRYRD
+32 
-38 PPFGELP
+38 
-45 GARRARQRQQRQQLQ
+45 
-60 RDGPRPP
+60 
-67 PLPAPRRRRH
+67 
-77 PAARRPWP
+77 
-85 RLFRSPRA
+85 FR
-93 TQLRGAARAEPLLG
+93 
-107 WARVS
+107 
-112 PPATRRV
+112 
-119 RSVTGCSAALPREGL
+119 
-134 APHGAAMEA
+134 
-143 AAQGEASI
+143 I
-151 QDEAV
+151 
-156 DKSNF
+156 
-161 KECNQIAFYR
+161 
-171 RQKLLHPGKSLYR
+171 
-184 ALLDTV
+184 
-190 TLSDENVKFHI
+190 
-201 IHEENKVLLQVEIYE
+201 
-216 IEGNIFR
+216 
-223 LKINEAAPLR
+223 KINEAAPLR

-244 EPTTQKLSMS
+244 EPTTQRLSVS
-254 QKEGG
+254 QKEAG
-259 ILVLTSVNGDY
+259 ILVLTSVNKDY
-270 NLRVTANP
+270 TLQVTANP
-278 FQVELQFKDETVL
+278 FQVELHSKGETVL

-311 KPTAENE
+311 YSTCLSHHLEK
-318 EAASD
+318 
-323 SSKDNQEDLG
+323 QEDLG
-333 LWQERFGSFLDIK
+333 LWQEKFGSFLDFK
-346 AHGPSSVGMDF
+346 AHGPSSVGVDF
-357 SLHGFDHLY
+357 SLHGFDHVY

-371 TESLLLKN
+371 AESLLLKN

-387 LYNLDIFGHKIHDKI
+387 LYNLDIFGHKIHEKI
-402 GIYGSVPLLI
+402 GIYGSVPLLL
-412 AHKPDRTS
+412 AHKPNRTS

-432 DINTKAVAEHIP
+432 DINTKAVAEVR
-444 TETAADISKQ
+444 Q
-454 RAVPVTDVRWM
+454 RAVPLTDVRWM

-556 NPKKMQELL
+556 NPKRMQELL

-579 IKADPMYTLY
+579 IKVDPMYALY
-589 SQGKEKGY
+589 SQGKDKGY

-603 GKDFEGI
+603 GQDFEGI
-610 CWPGSSYY
+610 CWPGSSCY

-668 AVHYNNWEHR
+668 AVHYKNWEHR

-741 LLTISMAGISF
+741 LLTISLAGISF

-787 MKSKRREPWLFG
+787 MESKRREPWLFG

-819 LYTLFYRAHTEA
+819 LYTLFYRAHTVA

-838 WIEFP
+838 WVEFP
-843 EKLETFGVEDEYML
+843 GKLETFGVENEYML

-863 YPVTDKEAKAVSVL
+863 HPVTDKEAKAVSVL
-877 LPGLEEVWYDFRKF
+877 LPGSEEVRIIQSCSAHTSVLY
-891 KRMEDRGTLKIP
+891 GNLPAPHLIIIP
-903 VTLENIPIFQRGGTV
+903 VFQRGGTV
-918 IPLKTAA
+918 IPLKTTA
-925 GKSTEWMT
+925 GKSTEWM
-933 NISYELRVA
+933 IDVSYELHVA
-942 LNTEACA
+942 LDTEARA
-949 VGELYLDDGHS
+949 IGELYLDDGHS

-983 SCTDESGQYR
+983 SQKIADNGRKNLLFFRINVNRGMETCLGNFQDETNTLHVR
-993 TTCVVERV
+993 KWT
-1001 IFLGLGQ
+1001 I
-1008 RPTFVTACSKGGK
+1008 PHHMCS
-1021 EKEVVFTYDTKTAV
+1021 
-1035 LILENLALRVD
+1035 
-1046 SDWEICIK
+1046 

>member
-1 MGGIT
+1 
-6 RLLVTFKSQEN
+6 
-17 GGVAEENLP
+17 
-26 KVKELL
+26 
-32 PHRYRD
+32 
-38 PPFGELP
+38 
-45 GARRARQRQQRQQLQ
+45 
-60 RDGPRPP
+60 
-67 PLPAPRRRRH
+67 
-77 PAARRPWP
+77 
-85 RLFRSPRA
+85 
-93 TQLRGAARAEPLLG
+93 
-107 WARVS
+107 
-112 PPATRRV
+112 
-119 RSVTGCSAALPREGL
+119 
-134 APHGAAMEA
+134 
-143 AAQGEASI
+143 
-151 QDEAV
+151 
-156 DKSNF
+156 KSNF
-161 KECNQIAFYR
+161 KKCNQIAFYR
-171 RQKLLHPGKSLYR
+171 YGEFKSATFRIYLP
-184 ALLDTV
+184 
-190 TLSDENVKFHI
+190 
-201 IHEENKVLLQVEIYE
+201 KVLLQVEIYE

-223 LKINEAAPLR
+223 LKIDEASPLK
-233 ARYEVPDVLIK
+233 ARYKVPDVLIK
-244 EPTTQKLSMS
+244 EPTTQKLFISH
-254 QKEGG
+254 KEAG
-259 ILVLTSVNGDY
+259 ILVLSSVNENY
-270 NLRVTANP
+270 KLRVTANP
-278 FQVELQFKDETVL
+278 FQVELQSKGETVM
-291 SMNSN
+291 SVNSN

-311 KPTAENE
+311 YTQNE

-323 SSKDNQEDLG
+323 SSKERQEDLG
-333 LWQERFGSFLDIK
+333 LWQEKFGSFLDIK
-346 AHGPSSVGMDF
+346 AHGPTSVGIDF
-357 SLHGFDHLY
+357 SLHGYDHVY

-371 TESLLLKN
+371 AETLLLKN

-402 GIYGSVPLLI
+402 GIYGSVPLLL
-412 AHKPDRTS
+412 AHKPNRTS

-432 DINTKAVAEHIP
+432 DISTKAVHTPSRSAA
-444 TETAADISKQ
+444 ETAKQ
-454 RAVPVTDVRWM
+454 RAVPLTDVRWM

-522 AGFDEHDIPYDVIW
+522 AGFDAHDIPYDVIW

-556 NPKKMQELL
+556 NPRKMQEHL

-579 IKADPMYTLY
+579 IKIDPSYTLY
-589 SQGKEKGY
+589 AQAKEKGY

-610 CWPGSSYY
+610 CWPGSSCYP
-618 LDFTNPEV
+618 DFTNPEV

-678 ELHNLYGFYQ
+678 EVHNLYGFYQ

-693 EGLIKRSSGKE
+693 EGLIRRSSGKE
-704 RPFVLTRSFF
+704 RPFVLARSFF

-726 DNTAEWGYLKISIPM
+726 DNTAEWSYLKISIPM
-741 LLTISMAGISF
+741 LLTINMAGISF

-787 MKSKRREPWLFG
+787 MESKRREPWLFG
-799 EKNTQIIRE
+799 EKNTQIIRR

-819 LYTLFYRAHTEA
+819 LYTLFYRAHTAA
-831 EPVMRPL
+831 EPVMRSL

-843 EKLETFGVEDEYML
+843 GKMETFDVENEYML
-857 GNALLV
+857 G
-863 YPVTDKEAKAVSVL
+863 KQVSYSLQLELNIFEVAGTFLPWLCVL
-877 LPGLEEVWYDFRKF
+877 Q
-891 KRMEDRGTLKIP
+891 IP
-903 VTLENIPIFQRGGTV
+903 VFQRGGTV
-918 IPLKTAA
+918 IPLKTSA
-925 GKSTEWMT
+925 GKSTEWMID
-933 NISYELRVA
+933 ISYELHVA
-942 LNTEACA
+942 LDAEACA
-949 VGELYLDDGHS
+949 IGELYVDDGHS

-968 FLYRKFTFHKNILSS
+968 FLYRKFTFHKNIISS
-983 SCTDESGQYR
+983 SGQYH

-1001 IFLGLGQ
+1001 IILGFGKQ
-1008 RPTFVTACSKGGK
+1008 PTSVTASAKDGK
-1021 EKEVVFTYDTKTAV
+1021 KKDVVFTYDTKTFA
-1035 LILENLALRVD
+1035 LTLENLALSVD
-1046 SDWEICIK
+1046 ADWEICIS